1 MTGSEPVELES
12 FPGINSKLSAAPP
25 LRLEEVKALTIAT
38 EAFRGDDVICE
49 MYPCRL
55 YSHLQHCSVFV

>member
-1 MTGSEPVELES
+1 MYKQLRAVEEALVEGSEPVELES

-38 EAFRGDDVICE
+38 DAFRGD
-49 MYPCRL
+49 
-55 YSHLQHCSVFV
+55 